1 MLFQKSK
8 VVDIEKF
15 RSFTATTS
23 KKVML
28 SSATVV
34 GSHVKSL
41 ANRIC
46 LSMLLTFNVAST
58 DKRLRLPPI
67 FIKLIKIANRSSV

>member
-8 VVDIEKF
+8 FVDIEKF

-28 SSATVV
+28 SSARVV
-34 GSHVKSL
+34 GSHVKTL
-41 ANRIC
+41 AKCIR
-46 LSMLLTFNVAST
+46 LSMLLTFKAAS
-58 DKRLRLPPI
+58 PI
-67 FIKLIKIANRSSV
+67 TSMFIKLIKIANRSSP